1 MLDNTVSFKPKA
13 RLLLQ
18 LGDQLIRNEAIAL
31 FELVKNSYDANAS
44 YSKVYFENVHDP
56 NSGKIV
62 IEDDGDGMDL
72 TTITDTWMQ
81 PGTDYKEKIFKEY
94 QKNKN
99 RKGRIPIGEK
109 GIGRF
114 GAYRLGNTIE
124 VVTKKSSSP
133 MEVYFEIDWSS
144 IEQADFLEDVQVRVY
159 ERQPELFVSGKAG
172 TRITITNLKQAWD
185 RRLLRETVRLL
196 NTLSTPS
203 FIKNMDS
210 FKVTVEENLGWTNG
224 LLDTDE
230 IIDYALFKGE
240 LTIKGD
246 KIKSFLY
253 SFTPWDS
260 MKEMTART
268 FEDEDIPMKYEVK
281 DETTRK
287 KEFRTIDLSK
297 YEIGEVKIIIF
308 AYSLDTGIL
317 KLGFSD
323 TSGFK
328 KYLEQNGG
336 MKVYRDGMRIYDY
349 GEKSN
354 DWLGLDIRRVNR
366 PGNYLSNNQ
375 FIGYVLL
382 NRVDSSDLIEK
393 ANREGFIEN
402 EAYFMFK
409 QAVLFAVRQ
418 FEIQRNLDKEKLNNY
433 YVTKRA
439 KEPVVRRLVELKE
452 KVEEKVKEKDVRDE
466 IMLELTRIESE
477 YNDMVDTFLKSA
489 NAGINLGVALHEI
502 EKVIAELNNALSN
515 TSTIIHARELAARLA
530 ELVKG
535 YSLLLKGRDKGIH
548 DIKGLVQQALFNV
561 EFRLKA
567 HEIKLETN
575 IDRFGSIPVKC
586 AKNITIGSIVNLIDN
601 SIWWMSY
608 RDIPDKKLYVGLSE
622 EYSYHISVV
631 VADNGPGFSIPPED
645 RIKPFISTKPT
656 GTGMGLGLF
665 IANQCMEDQGGEL
678 LFPDYTD
685 FQIPEEYRNGAITV
699 LAFRRDE
706 K

>member
-1 MLDNTVSFKPKA
+1 MLNNTVSFKPKA

-18 LGDQLIRNEAIAL
+18 LGDQLIRNEAIAI

-44 YSKVYFENVHDP
+44 YSKVRFEDVDDP
-56 NSGKIV
+56 NNGKIV
-62 IEDDGDGMDL
+62 IEDDGDGMDMS
-72 TTITDTWMQ
+72 TITDIWMQ
-81 PGTDYKEKIFKEY
+81 PGTDYKEKLFKEY
-94 QKNKN
+94 KKNKS
-99 RKGRIPIGEK
+99 RKGRLPIGEK

-114 GAYRLGNTIE
+114 GAYKLGNTIE

-133 MEVYFEIDWSS
+133 MEVYFKIDWSS
-144 IEQADFLEDVQVRVY
+144 FEQADFLEDIQVRVN
-159 ERQPELFVSGKAG
+159 EREPKLFLSGKTG
-172 TRITITNLKQAWD
+172 TRITVTNLKQSWN
-185 RRLLRETVRLL
+185 RRTLRETVRLL

-210 FKVTVEENLGWTNG
+210 FKVDVTENLGWT
-224 LLDTDE
+224 TDLIDSDK
-230 IIDYALFKGE
+230 IIEYALFKGE

-253 SFTPWDS
+253 SFTPWNS
-260 MKEMTART
+260 MKEMSART
-268 FEDEDIPMKYEVK
+268 WEDKDIPMKDEVR
-281 DETTRK
+281 DEITREK
-287 KEFRTIDLSK
+287 KFNLYDLSK

-308 AYSLDTGIL
+308 AYSLDAGIL
-317 KLGFSD
+317 KLEISD
-323 TSGFK
+323 RSGFK

-354 DWLGLDIRRVNR
+354 DWLNMDIRRVNR

-382 NRVDSSDLIEK
+382 DRADSSDLIEK
-393 ANREGFIEN
+393 SNREGFIEN
-402 EAYFMFK
+402 DAYFTFK
-409 QAVLFAVRQ
+409 QAVSFAVRQ
-418 FEIQRNLDKEKLNNY
+418 FEIQRNLDKDRLNNY

-439 KEPVVRRLVELKE
+439 KEPVVRRLAELKE
-452 KVEEKVKEKDVRDE
+452 KVEERVKEEDIRNE
-466 IMLELTRIESE
+466 IILELSRIESE
-477 YNDMVDTFLKSA
+477 YNDMVDVFLKSA
-489 NAGINLGVALHEI
+489 NAGINLGVAIHEI
-502 EKVIAELNNALSN
+502 EKVITELNNALST
-515 TSTIIHARELAARLA
+515 TSTIIHARELASRLA

-535 YSLLLKGRDKGIH
+535 YSLLLKGKDKGTF

-567 HEIKLETN
+567 HNITLETN
-575 IDRFGSIPVKC
+575 IDKFGSIPVKC
-586 AKNITIGSIVNLIDN
+586 ARNITIGSIVNLIDN

-608 RDIPDKKLYVGLSE
+608 KDIPDKKLYVGLSE
-622 EYSYHISVV
+622 EYGYHISVI

-665 IANQCMEDQGGEL
+665 IANECMEDQGGEL
-678 LFPDYTD
+678 LFPDYGD
-685 FQIPEEYRNGAITV
+685 FEIPEDYKNGAITV
-699 LAFRRDE
+699 LAFRRNE